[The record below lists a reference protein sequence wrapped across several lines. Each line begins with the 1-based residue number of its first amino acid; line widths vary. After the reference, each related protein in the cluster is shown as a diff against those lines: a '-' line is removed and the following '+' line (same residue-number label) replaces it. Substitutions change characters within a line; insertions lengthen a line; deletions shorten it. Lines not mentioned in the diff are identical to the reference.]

1 MVKIFIKSSIK
12 KIKNIVF
19 GFFVESKAVSIGK
32 SLFVNS
38 YSVVNRKTQL
48 GDNVHFNGMKIR
60 GGGAVVIGNNFHS
73 GEECLMLTDMHNY
86 EGTCLPYDSTLI
98 AKPITIEDNVWFGSR
113 VTIIGSVTVGE
124 GAIVQAG
131 AVVVKDVPQLAIVGG
146 NPAKVIKERNA
157 IHYYQYKDREY

>member
-19 GFFVESKAVSIGK
+19 GFFVKLKAVSIGK
-32 SLFVNS
+32 PLFVNS

-60 GGGAVVIGNNFHS
+60 GGGTVVIGNNFHS

-98 AKPITIEDNVWFGSR
+98 AKPIIIENNVWFGSR
-113 VTIIGSVTVGE
+113 VTIIGCVTIGE

-131 AVVVKDVPQLAIVGG
+131 AVVVRSVPKLAIVGG
-146 NPAKVIKERNA
+146 NPAIVFKFRDTE
-157 IHYYQYKDREY
+157 HYKMTLK